1 MNTKELPHF
10 LLRARNWSEGKLLRS
25 MGFRKEGAKAVYKDS
40 QSTGRGKADDAAGT

>member
-25 MGFRKEGAKAVYKDS
+25 MGFRKESAKAVY
-40 QSTGRGKADDAAGT
+40 TGRGKADDAVGA